1 MISAATRT
9 RMIATR
15 IQNSQT
21 RKFGTLRHM
30 LMSLS
35 TARQDG
41 KYANDRRNRAGSS
54 CEVIAGQCR
63 SAGAAGAAGGRWP
76 NAAKGRATAGVAAMR
91 IRDHRATPVRGAGT
105 LTDAVLMRAVV
116 CDRYGPPDVLRL
128 EGGAP
133 PVPKDEQ

>member
-21 RKFGTLRHM
+21 RKFGTFRHM

-63 SAGAAGAAGGRWP
+63 SAGPAGGGWP
-76 NAAKGRATAGVAAMR
+76 NAANGRATAGVAAMR
-91 IRDHRATPVRGAGT
+91 ILVICRPRDGVTGAEIAARA
-105 LTDAVLMRAVV
+105 
-116 CDRYGPPDVLRL
+116 PDETADLAR
-128 EGGAP
+128 
-133 PVPKDEQ
+133 

>member
-21 RKFGTLRHM
+21 RKFGTFRHM

-54 CEVIAGQCR
+54 CEVIAGQYR
-63 SAGAAGAAGGRWP
+63 AAGGRWP
-76 NAAKGRATAGVAAMR
+76 NTANGRAAAGVAAMR
-91 IRDHRATPVRGAGT
+91 ILVICRPRDGVTGAEIAARA
-105 LTDAVLMRAVV
+105 
-116 CDRYGPPDVLRL
+116 PDEMADLARLR
-128 EGGAP
+128 
-133 PVPKDEQ
+133 